1 MQSFFGKIIF
11 VRNFMP
17 DFAEIV
23 KPLQK
28 MIPKDAEFKWDD

>member
-1 MQSFFGKIIF
+1 MRKITH
-11 VRNFMP
+11 

-28 MIPKDAEFKWDD
+28 IIYKDAEFKWDE